1 MLCMQ
6 RAVLIVEPHC
16 GKNKKQQQQKNELY
30 GNNVLA
36 TQKLVLEVLG
46 QVSMD
51 LEGNS
56 GKDAFL
62 LSQPLDDCFSFTL
75 KKIHISNKGKN
86 VILCISRAWFIVGFR
101 KQCFDFCFPFFFFLK
116 SLGQNENGVWL
127 RSSGVLSLG

>member
-16 GKNKKQQQQKNELY
+16 EKKKKLELY

-36 TQKLVLEVLG
+36 TQKLVLEVLR

-56 GKDAFL
+56 GKDTFL

-75 KKIHISNKGKN
+75 KKIHKSNKE
-86 VILCISRAWFIVGFR
+86 L
-101 KQCFDFCFPFFFFLK
+101 
-116 SLGQNENGVWL
+116 
-127 RSSGVLSLG
+127 